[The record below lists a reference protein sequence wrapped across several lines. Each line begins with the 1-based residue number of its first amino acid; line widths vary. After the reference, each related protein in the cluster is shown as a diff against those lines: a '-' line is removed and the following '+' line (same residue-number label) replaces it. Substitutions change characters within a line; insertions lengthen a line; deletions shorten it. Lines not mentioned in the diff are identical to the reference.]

1 MSRFGLNVTADRLTA
16 DERRHVFRRTWR
28 ALAPH
33 RRQVF
38 LAAAFVAVQAAATL
52 SGPAIVRYGID
63 HGVVPKD
70 LATLNRAVAVFL
82 AAVLVQY
89 VFGRLVITSVAQI
102 GERFLRE
109 LRERVF
115 AHLMRQSLEFYDR
128 ERTGTLVARMTAD
141 IESLQE
147 LVSQGLSMF
156 IVNMLV
162 LIGAVI
168 VMVGMSW
175 ELALGVLLVVPVL
188 LKASSWFRRASNA
201 AYLQLRERVGGTLT
215 SFQEGMAGVRV
226 VQAFNQE
233 DVFRRRFSETNERQF
248 ETNLHAERVT
258 AKYTTIIELAQGGAI
273 ATILFYGGWLTSK
286 DVVTV
291 GTLAAFVLYLQN
303 LFEPIQQMSQLF
315 NTLQAAGAALQKLY
329 GLLDE
334 DVAIDERAGAVD
346 LPPTGTLEVDDV
358 SFRYATGPRV
368 LEHVSLQVVPGARIA
383 LVGPTG
389 AGKST
394 LAKLMVRFYDPT
406 AGAVRYGGLD
416 LRDVTLRSLRTR
428 IVVVPQEGFLFGGTV
443 RDNLHIAR
451 PDATDAEIEAA
462 IDALGLTPRFTA
474 FRDGL
479 DTEVHQRGANFSA
492 GERQLV
498 SLVRA
503 ALADPAVV
511 VLDEAT
517 SSLDPG
523 TELLVE
529 HALERLMKGRTVV
542 VIAHRLST
550 AERADLV
557 AVVQGGR
564 LAEVG
569 THEALVARG
578 GHYSALY
585 ASWTGA
591 AGGRRRGAP

>member
-1 MSRFGLNVTADRLTA
+1 VSRWGLNATADRLSPE
-16 DERRHVFRRTWR
+16 ERRRVFRRTGR
-28 ALAPH
+28 ILAPQRKRLALATMC
-33 RRQVF
+33 V
-38 LAAAFVAVQAAATL
+38 LTQAAATL
-52 SGPAIVRYGID
+52 AGPAIVRYGID
-63 HGVVPKD
+63 NGVVPRD
-70 LATLNRAVAVFL
+70 VSTLNRAVV
-82 AAVLVQY
+82 VYLVAILIQY
-89 VFGRLVITSVAQI
+89 CFGRLVILAVARI
-102 GERFLRE
+102 GEGFLRE

-115 AHLMRQSLEFYDR
+115 AQLMKLSLEFYDR
-128 ERTGTLVARMTAD
+128 NRTGALVSRMTAD

-162 LIGAVI
+162 LVGAVV
-168 VMVGMSW
+168 VMAFMSW
-175 ELALGVLLVVPVL
+175 QLALGVLVVVPVL
-188 LKASSWFRRASNA
+188 VKASNWFRRESNR
-201 AYLQLRERVGGTLT
+201 AYVELREHVGGTLS

-233 DVFRRRFSETNERQF
+233 DTFRRRFRETNERQF
-248 ETNLHAERVT
+248 ATNLHAERVT
-258 AKYTTIIELAQGGAI
+258 AKYTTIIELCQGGAI
-273 ATILFYGGWLTSK
+273 AVILFYGGWLTGQ

-315 NTLQAAGAALQKLY
+315 NTIQAAGASLQKLY

-334 DVAIDERAGAVD
+334 QVDIGERPGAVD
-346 LPPTGTLEVDDV
+346 LPASGALDVDGV
-358 SFRYATGPRV
+358 SFRYGTGPSV
-368 LEHVSLQVVPGARIA
+368 LERVSLTVQPGRRVA

-394 LAKLMVRFYDPT
+394 LAKLMVRFYDPVD
-406 AGAVRYGGLD
+406 GAVRYGGVD
-416 LRDVTLRSLRTR
+416 LRDATLQTLRER
-428 IVVVPQEGFLFGGTV
+428 IVVVPQEGFLFGGTI
-443 RDNLHIAR
+443 RDNLLIAR
-451 PDATDAEIEAA
+451 PGATDAEVVAA
-462 IDALGLTPRFTA
+462 VAALDLDARFAA
-474 FRDGL
+474 FPGGL
-479 DTEVHQRGANFSA
+479 DTEVHERGANFSA
-492 GERQLV
+492 GERQLI

-529 HALERLMKGRTVV
+529 HALERLMDGRTVI

-557 AVVQGGR
+557 AVVQSGR
-564 LAEVG
+564 LVEVG
-569 THEALVARG
+569 THETLVGLG
-578 GHYSALY
+578 GHYASLY
-585 ASWTGA
+585 TSWTGHA
-591 AGGRRRGAP
+591 TAD